1 MKEIEVT
8 IDVDGK
14 TEIDLKGFQ
23 GKGCSQVTDGLIKSL
38 EGEVITRDQKGDFW
52 KPKPKTKVK
61 QRQAF

>member
-23 GKGCSQVTDGLIKSL
+23 GKGCSQIPDSLVKSL
-38 EGEVITRDQKGDFW
+38 EGEVITREQKCDF
-52 KPKPKTKVK
+52 
-61 QRQAF
+61 

>member
-23 GKGCSQVTDGLIKSL
+23 GKGCAQITDSLIKSL
-38 EGEVITRDQKGDFW
+38 EGEVIARDQKCDFY
-52 KPKPKTKVK
+52 KPKPKAKVK
-61 QRQAF
+61 QRQNF